1 MHEASLVLAMCEEI
15 ENLARRE
22 GAKKVLRIVV
32 SFGEYAGVEEEAFR
46 FAFEALKEGSP
57 LFKEA
62 TLEIK
67 KTKARYRCPLCQE
80 EFSPEDEP
88 LCPRCHLPGLPH
100 GGGELELK
108 KVEFLT
114 EG

>member
-15 ENLARRE
+15 EGLAQKE
-22 GAKKVLRIVV
+22 GAKRVLRVVV

-46 FAFEALKEGSP
+46 FAFEAFKKGSP

-62 TLEIK
+62 SLEIEK
-67 KTKARYRCPLCQE
+67 IKARYLCPLCQE
-80 EFSPEDEP
+80 EFSASEEP
-88 LCPRCHLPGLPH
+88 LCPRCHLPGLPQ

-108 KVEFLT
+108 RVEFLA
-114 EG
+114 ED